1 MAAAHAQ
8 PGGARGAVSS
18 GDVVQV
24 GGGPDDDV
32 DESPE
37 ATTPTRR
44 HLDLRD
50 LANARVQARG
60 GEMGEGRYFFMLYGL
75 YAMSDGIFV
84 KAKRKHNS

>member
-24 GGGPDDDV
+24 GGGADDDV

-50 LANARVQARG
+50 LANARVQARRDG
-60 GEMGEGRYFFMLYGL
+60 RAGRYFFMLYGL